1 MAAKVKPIR
10 PTFPAIK
17 AFPPFKVSTR
27 LRTAFTA
34 GLDLIL
40 PPETLDGGSA
50 PMSSGLS
57 AGGWSRI
64 EFLDDPVCD
73 GCGVPFP
80 YDLGR
85 DDQGRGARCAICMA
99 RPRAFGRARAAC
111 LYDEHSRDLILKLK
125 HADRPELGKL
135 FARWLSRASA
145 PLLAEAD
152 ALVPVPL
159 HRARLF
165 ARRYNQA
172 AEIARPLARLSGL
185 AYLPDALVRGR
196 ATPSQGGKSGRGRR
210 LNVKGAFMVPP
221 RQRARI
227 AGKRLVL
234 VDDVLTTGATAE
246 ACAKVLLEAGAA
258 CVALAVVA
266 RVREAE
272 AAPI

>member
-1 MAAKVKPIR
+1 MVAKVKPLR
-10 PTFPAIK
+10 RQQLK
-17 AFPPFKVSTR
+17 PPSQ
-27 LRTAFTA
+27 LRAALGA

-40 PPETLDGGSA
+40 PPETLDGGLA

-57 AGGWSRI
+57 TDGWTRI

-80 YDLGR
+80 YDLGQR
-85 DDQGRGARCAICMA
+85 ARCAVCMA
-99 RPRAFGRARAAC
+99 RPRAFERARAAC

-135 FARWLSRASA
+135 FARWLSRAAA

-165 ARRYNQA
+165 SRRYNQA
-172 AEIARPLARLSGL
+172 AEIARPLARISGL
-185 AYLPDALVRGR
+185 DYLPDVLVRGR
-196 ATPSQGGKSGRGRR
+196 ATASQGGKSGRGRR
-210 LNVKGAFMVPP
+210 LNVKGAFTVPQ
-221 RQRARI
+221 RRRARI

-246 ACAKVLLEAGAA
+246 ACAKALLEAGAA

>member
-10 PTFPAIK
+10 PTFPQFK
-17 AFPPFKVSTR
+17 APSG
-27 LRTAFTA
+27 LRAALGA

-40 PPETLDGGSA
+40 PPETLDGGLA
-50 PMSSGLS
+50 PMSSGSMSSGLS
-57 AGGWSRI
+57 AEGWSRI
-64 EFLDDPVCD
+64 AFLDDPVCD
-73 GCGVPFP
+73 GCGLPFP
-80 YDLGR
+80 YDLGA
-85 DDQGRGARCAICMA
+85 DDHGRPARCAGCMA
-99 RPRAFGRARAAC
+99 RPRAFSRARAAC
-111 LYDEHSRDLILKLK
+111 LYDEHSRDLILRLK

-165 ARRYNQA
+165 SRRYNQA

-196 ATPSQGGKSGRGRR
+196 ATASQGGKSGRGRR
-210 LNVKGAFMVPP
+210 LNVKGAFVVPP
-221 RQRARI
+221 RQRAHI
-227 AGKRLVL
+227 AGKRLLL

-246 ACAKVLLEAGAA
+246 ACAKALLEAGAA